1 MKSIFI
7 AATLVLLFTAPAA
20 PQGGSVT
27 ESMGRYH
34 SAEEKAIQAYSRG
47 LGLKR
52 KAEQETDLAKK
63 TKLYEKAKDELAKS
77 VGYVPNYDG
86 YLALGQV
93 YLALGKRDSAL
104 NVCVQ
109 AQSLKPSDQPAK
121 SCIEEARKPPEK
133 VDAQQAKQDG
143 GR

>member
-1 MKSIFI
+1 MKSLFI
-7 AATLVLLFTAPAA
+7 AAALVLLLTAPAA

-34 SAEEKAIQAYSRG
+34 SAEEKAMTAYSRG
-47 LGLKR
+47 VTLKK

-63 TKLYEKAKDELAKS
+63 AKLYEKAKEELAKS
-77 VGYVPNYDG
+77 LGYVPNYDG

-109 AQSLKPSDQPAK
+109 AQALKPSDQPAK

-133 VDAQQAKQDG
+133 VDAQQAKKDG

>member
-7 AATLVLLFTAPAA
+7 AATFALLLTSPAA

-34 SAEEKAIQAYSRG
+34 SAEEKAMASYSKG
-47 LGLKR
+47 VTLKK

-63 TKLYEKAKDELAKS
+63 AKLYEKAKEELSKS
-77 VGYVPNYDG
+77 LGYVPNYDG

-93 YLALGKRDSAL
+93 YLALGQRDSAL

-109 AQSLKPSDQPAK
+109 AQSLKPTDQPAK
-121 SCIEEARKPPEK
+121 SCIEEARKPSQK
-133 VDAQQAKQDG
+133 VDAQQAKDG